1 MTDTR
6 KKSNR
11 GDYDLEQNINYGR
24 LDYYVNPQNN
34 YGEPVQTYLPGNG
47 LIGQRVSRV
56 NLANN
61 SCDIESMLRGTGSC
75 NMVQP
80 QAPVV
85 PDIRRIQTLN
95 LFETRENPLP
105 EPLVVRRGERPAW

>member
-11 GDYDLEQNINYGR
+11 VDYDLEQNLSFMHYEYQNKYGAPEQS
-24 LDYYVNPQNN
+24 YF
-34 YGEPVQTYLPGNG
+34 PGNG

-56 NLANN
+56 HLANN
-61 SCDIESMLRGTGSC
+61 SCDVESMLRGIGSA
-75 NMVQP
+75 NMVRP
-80 QAPVV
+80 MAPIV
-85 PDIRRIQTLN
+85 PDIRTVKTLD
-95 LFETRENPLP
+95 LFETQQLQMP